1 MRTTISLTL
10 AALCMSAAMT
20 GCFVSRKETVR
31 EVPVA
36 PTTVESSRTTV
47 ETAPPA
53 SEVRTH
59 TTVEKY

>member
-1 MRTTISLTL
+1 MRTAMTMTM
-10 AALCMSAAMT
+10 AAICMSAMT
-20 GCFVSRKETVR
+20 GCFVSHKETVR

-36 PTTVESSRTTV
+36 PTTVESSKTTTV
-47 ETAPPA
+47 ETAPA